1 MITSKQLSSKP
12 VITISDGKRLGEVK
26 DLYLD
31 ADVRRAVGIYLG
43 TEGLIK
49 RKELIIPREA
59 IQVSGVDVWLVSDNE
74 AVTSKDQVPDSAG
87 FTLVGNL
94 KGREI
99 QTDGGTKLG
108 TVEDV
113 LLDNNLNVLG
123 FSLGKVYAQ
132 GPIAERKTIARDAI
146 TSLGSKDEQMVA
158 DLAQAESLSIP
169 EA

>member
-12 VITISDGKRLGEVK
+12 VITISDGKRLGEVE

>member
-31 ADVRRAVGIYLG
+31 ADVRRAMGIYLG